1 MLSPYTGKEMK
12 LVYEPRTWNFRGE
25 EYEYIHTAYKC
36 EDTGELF
43 TTCESD
49 DAGFMQVTNQYR
61 VKHGIPFAD
70 EIVAVCSRYGVS
82 AAKMSAILGIGTNQW
97 RLYESGEVP
106 NISNGR
112 MIRSIMNPKVFLD
125 LVESIRQQLTDKEY
139 ANIKEKVQRVIA
151 QSKDYHLDAYEC
163 RRVFCSIRG
172 ADNGYSATSLP
183 KLKAIMLMVLHECG
197 EVFCTKMNKLLFYFD
212 FLSYRQRGYAMRGVS
227 YRAID
232 FGPVPDR
239 WDRVYSEFDEIH
251 QEPRPIGEYEGNV
264 LVANAVVEDTV
275 LSAEEKSIIHI
286 VCERFKNCSSREI
299 SAISH
304 EEPSWQKH
312 HVSHSRI
319 PFTEAF
325 TLKAI

>member
-1 MLSPYTGKEMK
+1 MQSPYTGKEMK
-12 LVYEPRTWNFRGE
+12 LVYEPRTWSFRGE

-49 DAGFMQVTNQYR
+49 DAGFMQVANQYR
-61 VKHGIPFAD
+61 VKFGIPFTD
-70 EIVAVCSRYGVS
+70 EIVAVRSRYGVS

-106 NISNGR
+106 SVSNGR

-139 ANIKEKVQRVIA
+139 ANIKEKVHNVIA
-151 QSKDYHLDAYEC
+151 QSKDYHLNAYEC
-163 RRVFCSIRG
+163 RRVFSSTRG
-172 ADNGYSATSLP
+172 ADNGYSATSLT
-183 KLKAIMLMVLHECG
+183 KLKAIMLMILHECG
-197 EVFCTKMNKLLFYFD
+197 EVFCTKMNKLLFYID
-212 FLSYRQRGYAMRGVS
+212 FLSYRQRGYSMSGLC

-264 LVANAVVEDTV
+264 LVANTDIDDSV
-275 LSAEEKSIIHI
+275 LSSEDKSIIHN

-304 EEPSWQKH
+304 EEPSWRKYH
-312 HVSHSRI
+312 TLHSRI
-319 PFTEAF
+319 PFAEAF